1 MTTQPRQSVTA
12 NRQGR
17 AWWQSFSAKMMLSTS
32 ALLLVIIFITS
43 AFSYNALRDMSLKVT
58 NQALEGHAQTFRHDL
73 ETRVYALVENLKE
86 LSSNAIIA
94 NALTDDL
101 GRDVYLRDFVA
112 GLSASEGFAITVAMT
127 NFQGKVIATN
137 RPGENLMLPM
147 SWAAGIVERAKG
159 DGRIILSNGAPY
171 LVIAEPVIFRNTET
185 AEGALIFQVN
195 LREWLEFERIKS
207 IFSIEP
213 WLSSLNLETVSEIA
227 SFVTLNAHR
236 KDIPITHAA
245 LSFPP
250 SIVGEPL
257 VVHLAAQES
266 FIQDPLD
273 ELLGNVAAMSGAIFI
288 IALLGSFWLSKT
300 QTRKLTRLRQEAGE
314 LSKAKVQKISFTS
327 DNRDE
332 VDDLAVAFSILVE
345 ELQQAYRQL
354 EDESQRE
361 IQQRELRFQ
370 SIINNSAEGIIT
382 LSREGLIETFN
393 PSAEAIFGYA
403 ETEVVGKNISML
415 MPQEERAAHDEY
427 LHHSKLHAP
436 RIINRARDLFGLRK
450 NGARFPLELN
460 VSPMELNGEQKFIG
474 IMRDISE
481 RKEFENR
488 INAAR
493 VEAEQANLAK
503 SQFLSS
509 MSHELRTPLN
519 AVMGFGQL
527 LELDHDHPLTEAQKK
542 SVSQILKGGKHLLE
556 LIDQVLNLAKI
567 ESGKMTLSM
576 ETVDVTTQLM
586 DAVAMARTMADKR
599 NIHIEY
605 DIPEEGTTFVRA
617 DVTRLHQVLL
627 NLLSNATK
635 YNYEG
640 GAISLKCKVKGDV
653 CRFEVKDNGPGIPA
667 HMHDKVFAP
676 FNRLGAEGSTVE
688 GTGIGLTITK
698 ELVLLMHGEIGFV
711 SEQGDGAMFWFEL
724 PLASE
729 KQMRQSVKLTIESI
743 KTMAHD
749 PALMADRKVLYIE
762 DNPSNL
768 QLMEMIL
775 EHHAHLTLLTAQN
788 AELGIAMAKAELP
801 ALILMDIQ
809 LPGMNGIDAMRA
821 LRLNPKTAAIP
832 VIAISANAMTKDIQ
846 YARDMGFDGYL
857 TKPLDIPTTLGA
869 IEDALGDES
878 E

>member
-1 MTTQPRQSVTA
+1 
-12 NRQGR
+12 
-17 AWWQSFSAKMMLSTS
+17 MMLSTS
-32 ALLLVIIFITS
+32 ALLLVVILITS
-43 AFSYNALRDMSLKVT
+43 VFSYNALKEMSLKVA
-58 NQALEGHAQTFRHDL
+58 NQALEGHAQTFSHDL
-73 ETRVYALVENLKE
+73 ETRVYALVENLQE

-94 NALTDDL
+94 NALADDV
-101 GRDVYLRDFVA
+101 GRDVYLRDFIA
-112 GLSASEGFAITVAMT
+112 GLSTSEGFAITVVMT

-137 RPGENLMLPM
+137 RSGGNLMLPM
-147 SWAAGIVERAKG
+147 SWAAGVVESAKG
-159 DGRIILSNGAPY
+159 SGRVILSDNVPY

-195 LREWLEFERIKS
+195 LREWLEFERIRS
-207 IFSIEP
+207 IFFIEP
-213 WLSSLNLETVSEIA
+213 WLSFLDIETKKEIEG
-227 SFVTLNAHR
+227 FVARNEHR
-236 KDIPITHAA
+236 NDIPITHSA

-250 SIVGEPL
+250 MIDGEAL
-257 VVHLAAQES
+257 VIHLAAQET
-266 FIQDPLD
+266 FMQAPLD
-273 ELLGNVAAMSGAIFI
+273 ELLTNVAAMSGAIFA

-314 LSKAKVQKISFTS
+314 LSKGKIQEVSFTS
-327 DNRDE
+327 DNHDE
-332 VDDLAVAFSILVE
+332 VDDLAVSFSVLVY

-382 LSREGLIETFN
+382 LSREGIIETFN

-403 ETEVVGKNISML
+403 ETEVMGKNISML

-436 RIINRARDLFGLRK
+436 RIINRSRDLFGLRK
-450 NGARFPLELN
+450 NGAKFALELN
-460 VSPMELNGEQKFIG
+460 VSPMELDGEQKFIG

-481 RKEFENR
+481 RKEFEDR

-519 AVMGFGQL
+519 AVMGFGQI
-527 LELDHDHPLTEAQKK
+527 LELDRVHPLTEAQRK
-542 SVSQILKGGKHLLE
+542 SVGQILKGGKYLLE

-576 ETVDVTTQLM
+576 ETVDVAPQLM
-586 DAVAMARTMADKR
+586 DAVTMARTMADKR

-640 GAISLKCKVKGDV
+640 GTISLRCKVIGDV

-667 HMHDKVFAP
+667 HMHDKVFSP
-676 FNRLGAEGSTVE
+676 FNRLGAEGSTIE

-698 ELVLLMHGEIGFV
+698 ELVLLMHGDIGFE
-711 SEQGDGAMFWFEL
+711 SAQDNGAMFWFEL

-729 KQMRQSVKLTIESI
+729 KQMKQFVKFTTESI
-743 KTMAHD
+743 KEMARD
-749 PALMADRKVLYIE
+749 PAPMADRKVLYIE

-775 EHHAHLTLLTAQN
+775 EHHAHLTLLSAQN
-788 AELGIAMAKAELP
+788 AEIGIALAEAELP
-801 ALILMDIQ
+801 SLILMDIQ

-832 VIAISANAMTKDIQ
+832 MIAISANAMTKDIQ
-846 YARDMGFDGYL
+846 HARDMGFDGYL
-857 TKPLDIPTTLGA
+857 TKPLDIPATLKA
-869 IEDALGDES
+869 IDDALGDGLS
-878 E
+878 G

>member
-1 MTTQPRQSVTA
+1 
-12 NRQGR
+12 
-17 AWWQSFSAKMMLSTS
+17 MMLSTS
-32 ALLLVIIFITS
+32 ALLLVVILITS
-43 AFSYNALRDMSLKVT
+43 AFSYNALREMSLKVA
-58 NQALEGHAQTFRHDL
+58 NQALEGHAETFSHDL
-73 ETRVYALVENLKE
+73 ETRVYALVENLQE
-86 LSSNAIIA
+86 LSSNAIVA
-94 NALTDDL
+94 NALADDL
-101 GRDVYLRDFVA
+101 GRDIYLRDFIA
-112 GLSASEGFAITVAMT
+112 GLSVSEGFAITVAMT
-127 NFQGKVIATN
+127 NFQGKIIATN
-137 RPGENLMLPM
+137 RSGENLMLPM
-147 SWAAGIVERAKG
+147 SWAAGIVEQAKG
-159 DGRIILSNGAPY
+159 EGRIILSNGAPY
-171 LVIAEPVIFRNTET
+171 LVIAEPVIFRNTGT

-213 WLSSLNLETVSEIA
+213 WLSSLDIETKKEIG
-227 SFVTLNAHR
+227 SFVALNAHR
-236 KDIPITHAA
+236 KNVPITHAA
-245 LSFPP
+245 LSFP
-250 SIVGEPL
+250 STIDGEAL
-257 VVHLAAQES
+257 VIHLAAQET
-266 FIQDPLD
+266 FIQAPLD
-273 ELLGNVAAMSGAIFI
+273 ELLANVAAMSGAIFA
-288 IALLGSFWLSKT
+288 IALFGSFWLSKM

-314 LSKAKVQKISFTS
+314 LSKAKIQEVSFTS
-327 DNRDE
+327 EDRDE
-332 VDDLAVAFSILVE
+332 VDDLAVAFGVLVD

-382 LSREGLIETFN
+382 LSREGIIETFN

-403 ETEVVGKNISML
+403 ETEVMGQNISML
-415 MPQEERAAHDEY
+415 MPQEERATHDEY
-427 LHHSKLHAP
+427 LRHSKLHAP

-450 NGARFPLELN
+450 NGVKFPLELN

-481 RKEFENR
+481 RKEFEDR

-542 SVSQILKGGKHLLE
+542 SVGQILKGGKHLLE

-567 ESGKMTLSM
+567 ESGKMTLLM
-576 ETVDVTTQLM
+576 EIVDVTTQLM

-617 DVTRLHQVLL
+617 DVTRLHQILL

-640 GAISLKCKVKGDV
+640 GTLSLCCKVKGDV

-667 HMHDKVFAP
+667 HMHDKVFSP
-676 FNRLGAEGSTVE
+676 FNRLGAEGSTIE
-688 GTGIGLTITK
+688 GTGIGLTITR
-698 ELVLLMHGEIGFV
+698 ELVLLMHGEIGFE
-711 SEQGDGAMFWFEL
+711 SAQDSGAMFWFEL

-729 KQMRQSVKLTIESI
+729 KQMKQSVKHTIESI
-743 KTMAHD
+743 KTMASD
-749 PALMADRKVLYIE
+749 PAYMADRKVLYIE

-768 QLMEMIL
+768 QLMEMVL
-775 EHHAHLTLLTAQN
+775 EHHAHLTLLSAQN
-788 AELGIAMAKAELP
+788 AEIGIAMAKAELP
-801 ALILMDIQ
+801 SLILMDIQ
-809 LPGMNGIDAMRA
+809 LPGMNGIDALRA

-832 VIAISANAMTKDIQ
+832 VIAVSANAMTKDIQ

-857 TKPLDIPTTLGA
+857 TKPLDIPATLKA
-869 IEDALGDES
+869 IEDALGDDRWIE
-878 E
+878 

>member
-1 MTTQPRQSVTA
+1 
-12 NRQGR
+12 
-17 AWWQSFSAKMMLSTS
+17 MMLSTS
-32 ALLLVIIFITS
+32 ALLLVVILITS
-43 AFSYNALRDMSLKVT
+43 AFSYNALREMSLKVA

-94 NALTDDL
+94 NALADDL
-101 GRDVYLRDFVA
+101 GRDVYLRDFIA

-137 RPGENLMLPM
+137 RSGGNLMLPM
-147 SWAAGIVERAKG
+147 SWAAGIVERAQG
-159 DGRIILSNGAPY
+159 GGRIILSDNVPY
-171 LVIAEPVIFRNTET
+171 LVISEPIIFRNTET

-195 LREWLEFERIKS
+195 LREWLEFERIRS

-213 WLSSLNLETVSEIA
+213 WLSSLDIETKKEIEG
-227 SFVTLNAHR
+227 FVARNEHR
-236 KDIPITHAA
+236 NDVPITHAA
-245 LSFPP
+245 LSFP
-250 SIVGEPL
+250 STIDGEAL
-257 VVHLAAQES
+257 VIHLAAQES
-266 FIQDPLD
+266 FIQAPLD
-273 ELLGNVAAMSGAIFI
+273 ELLANVTAMSGAIFV

-314 LSKAKVQKISFTS
+314 LSSAKIQEVSFTS

-332 VDDLAVAFSILVE
+332 VDDLAVSFSILVD

-403 ETEVVGKNISML
+403 ETEVIRKNISML
-415 MPQEERAAHDEY
+415 MPQEERAVHDEY
-427 LHHSKLHAP
+427 LRHSKLHAP

-450 NGARFPLELN
+450 NGAKFPLELN

-481 RKEFENR
+481 RKEFEDR

-527 LELDHDHPLTEAQKK
+527 LELDSDHPLTEAQKK
-542 SVSQILKGGKHLLE
+542 SVGQILKGGKHLLE

-617 DVTRLHQVLL
+617 DVTRLHQILL

-640 GAISLKCKVKGDV
+640 GTISLRCKVKGDM

-667 HMHDKVFAP
+667 HMHDKVFSP
-676 FNRLGAEGSTVE
+676 FNRLGAEGSMIE
-688 GTGIGLTITK
+688 GTGIGLTITR
-698 ELVLLMHGEIGFV
+698 ELVLLMHGEIGFA
-711 SEQGDGAMFWFEL
+711 SEQDNGAMFWFEL

-729 KQMRQSVKLTIESI
+729 KQMKQSVRHTIESI
-743 KTMAHD
+743 KTMARD
-749 PALMADRKVLYIE
+749 PARMADRKVLYIE

-775 EHHAHLTLLTAQN
+775 EHHAHLKLLTAQN

-809 LPGMNGIDAMRA
+809 LPGMNGIDAMHT

-857 TKPLDIPTTLGA
+857 TKPLDIPTTLKA
-869 IEDALGDES
+869 IEDALGDDR
-878 E
+878 